1 LEDYDL
7 IVLITSRLLKKT
19 KTVSMK
25 LFNKMAVLLTIHL
38 AFLTA
43 LSLSSLNGQI
53 LPYRDANLKVEER
66 VKDLMNRMTVEE
78 KVNQMLKLNLA
89 DLKLDKEG
97 NITTESL
104 ENLFHGESIG
114 CLDPPIIDVNGIA
127 KFSEAADHYL
137 RKNTRLGIPAIQ
149 VELSG
154 LHGQLAYGATNFP
167 QAIGQGCTWNT
178 ELIRKMAEIIAFEA
192 SSSGCDQA
200 FSPLFDL
207 ARDPRYGR
215 VEECFGEDPYLV
227 AEMGKAFVIGMQG
240 NPKITKEYIPEH
252 HLIGTAKHY
261 VAYCTP
267 TAGINIAPV
276 EVGPRDLRNLH
287 LYPFEKAVRE
297 ANVYSVMPSYN
308 EVNGIPVHASEYLLR
323 DILRKEYGFKGYVF
337 ADYGAVGMLQFA
349 HHLTASKAETAVL
362 ALRAGVDQEG
372 SDYAYSELINLAKS
386 DKEILALVD
395 EAVKNILT
403 IKFRAGLFDRPYF
416 APEKVSDIV
425 HTKESVYLAR
435 EIAEESVVLLK
446 NQDNIL
452 PLNLSS
458 LKSIAVIG
466 PNANQVQYGDYSI
479 TKDNSSG
486 ITILAGIKNITKGKV
501 TVNYAKGCG
510 ITDLDSS
517 GFKEAINAAEKSEV
531 VILVIGG
538 TSMSLSGTGWGELAS
553 EGAYPTCGEGYDRA
567 ELTPPGIQPELIQAI
582 YKTGKPIVLIMV
594 HGRAYSIKWEKEHIP
609 AILDAWYP
617 GEEGGN
623 AVARILFGEVV
634 PSGKLTVSVP
644 QSAGHVPV
652 FYNYKPT
659 GRGYYHKPGTKEKPG
674 RDYVFSSTDPLF
686 PFGFGLSY
694 TQFEYSDLKIGQ
706 KQLRATDTVK
716 LSFKIKNTGA
726 LTGKEVAQVYV
737 HDKISSVTT
746 PVIVLKGFKKT
757 EVNPNKTTTLS
768 FSIPCK
774 ELGLWDK
781 NMNYVVEPGEF
792 EIMIGASA
800 EDIRLRDI
808 IIITNK

>member
-1 LEDYDL
+1 
-7 IVLITSRLLKKT
+7 
-19 KTVSMK
+19 MQ
-25 LFNKMAVLLTIHL
+25 
-38 AFLTA
+38 
-43 LSLSSLNGQI
+43 GQL
-53 LPYRDANLKVEER
+53 LPYKDANVKVEER
-66 VKDLMNRMTVEE
+66 VKDLMKRMTIEE
-78 KVNQMLKLNLA
+78 KVSQMLKL
-89 DLKLDKEG
+89 
-97 NITTESL
+97 SL
-104 ENLFHGESIG
+104 ENIKRDENGKVPEEALKLLFNGQSIG
-114 CLDPPIIDVNGIA
+114 CLDPPRTNIEDIA
-127 KFSEAADHYL
+127 AISQAADQYL

-154 LHGQLAYGATNFP
+154 MHGILAHGATNFP
-167 QAIGQGCTWNT
+167 QTIGQGSTWNP
-178 ELIRKMAEIIAFEA
+178 EMIRKMAEVIAYEGSLA
-192 SSSGCDQA
+192 GCDQA

-240 NPKITKEYIPEH
+240 DPKVTKNYIPEG
-252 HLIGTAKHY
+252 HLMGTAKHY

-297 ANVYSVMPSYN
+297 ANVYSIMPAYS

-337 ADYGAVGMLQFA
+337 ADYGAVSMLQTV
-349 HHLTASKAETAVL
+349 HKVTSSKAETAII
-362 ALRAGVDQEG
+362 ALKAGVDQEG
-372 SDYAYSELINLAKS
+372 SDYAYSELISLAKS
-386 DKEILALVD
+386 DNEISALVD

-403 IKFRAGLFDRPYF
+403 VKFRAGLFDRPYV
-416 APEKVSDIV
+416 APKKVSDLV
-425 HTKESVYLAR
+425 HTKESVKLAR

-446 NQDNIL
+446 NQDDLL
-452 PLNLSS
+452 PLNATG
-458 LKSIAVIG
+458 LKSVAVIG
-466 PNANQVQYGDYSI
+466 PNADQVQYGDYSI

-486 ITILAGIKNITKGKV
+486 VTILRGIKNITKDKV
-501 TVNYAKGCG
+501 TINYAKGCG

-517 GFKEAINAAEKSEV
+517 GFDEAINAAEKSEV

-538 TSMSLSGTGWGELAS
+538 TSMSLSGTGSGELAG

-634 PSGKLTVSVP
+634 PSGRLTVSVP
-644 QSAGHVPV
+644 QSVGHVPV
-652 FYNYKPT
+652 FYNYKPS
-659 GRGYYHKPGTKEKPG
+659 GRGDYHQPGTPEKPG

-686 PFGFGLSY
+686 PFGYGLSY
-694 TQFEYSDLKIGQ
+694 TQFEYSDLRIDK
-706 KQLRATDTVK
+706 KELKAADTLR
-716 LSFKIKNTGA
+716 LSVKIKNTGA
-726 LTGKEVAQVYV
+726 VTGKEVVQVYIN
-737 HDKISSVTT
+737 DKISSVTT
-746 PVIVLKGFKKT
+746 PVKVLKGFKKT
-757 EVNPNKTTTLS
+757 EINPNEIAKLS
-768 FSIPCK
+768 FLIPCR

-781 NMNYVVEPGEF
+781 NMNYLVEPGEF

-800 EDIRLRDI
+800 EDIRLKDI
-808 IIITNK
+808 IIITKK

>member
-1 LEDYDL
+1 MNKISILRPSIFLLVAYL
-7 IVLITSRLLKKT
+7 IVIDGYNNLLGQKA
-19 KTVSMK
+19 VFPAGSFHGK
-25 LFNKMAVLLTIHL
+25 L
-38 AFLTA
+38 
-43 LSLSSLNGQI
+43 
-53 LPYRDANLKVEER
+53 LPYQDVSLDPGER
-66 VKDLMNRMTVEE
+66 VKDLMQRMTLEE
-78 KVNQMLKLNLA
+78 KVGQMLKLNLA
-89 DLKLDKEG
+89 DLKADARG
-97 NITTESL
+97 NVSKESL

-114 CLDPPIIDVNGIA
+114 CLDPPITGIEGIA
-127 KFSEAADHYL
+127 RFSEAADQYL

-149 VELSG
+149 VDLG
-154 LHGQLAYGATNFP
+154 GIHGQLAYGATNFP
-167 QAIGQGCTWNT
+167 QTIGQGSTWNPA
-178 ELIRKMAEIIAFEA
+178 LIGKMAEVIAYEA
-192 SSSGCDQA
+192 GLTGCDQLFA
-200 FSPLFDL
+200 PLFDL

-215 VEECFGEDPYLV
+215 VEECFGEDPFLV
-227 AEMGKAFVIGMQG
+227 AEMGKAFVIGLQG
-240 NPKITKEYIPEH
+240 NPEITKDYIPEG

-261 VAYCTP
+261 VAYSTP

-337 ADYGAVGMLQFA
+337 ADYGAVAMLQTF
-349 HHLTASKAETAVL
+349 HNITFNKAETAIL
-362 ALRAGVDQEG
+362 ALMAGVDQEG
-372 SDYAYSELINLAKS
+372 SDYAYSELINLAKY

-403 IKFRAGLFDRPYF
+403 VKFRAGLFDKPYF
-416 APEKVSDIV
+416 LPEKLIDLV
-425 HTKESVYLAR
+425 HTKESVKLAR

-446 NQDNIL
+446 NQDNVL
-452 PLNLSS
+452 PLNISG

-466 PNANQVQYGDYSI
+466 PNADQVQYGDYSI

-486 ITILAGIKNITKGKV
+486 VTILQGIKNITKDKIK
-501 TVNYAKGCG
+501 VNYAKGCG
-510 ITDLDSS
+510 ITELDSS
-517 GFKEAINAAEKSEV
+517 GFEEAINAAEKSDV

-538 TSMSLSGTGWGELAS
+538 TSMSLSGTGWGELAG

-567 ELTPPGIQPELIQAI
+567 ELSPPGIQPGLIRAI
-582 YKTGKPIVLIMV
+582 HRTGKPIVLIMV

-634 PSGKLTVSVP
+634 PSGRLTVSVP
-644 QSAGHVPV
+644 QSAGQIPV
-652 FYNYKPT
+652 FYNFKPS
-659 GRGYYHKPGTKEKPG
+659 GRGIYHQPGTPEKPG

-694 TQFEYSDLKIGQ
+694 TQFEYSDLKIEQ
-706 KQLRATDTVK
+706 KELEVQDTIRISV
-716 LSFKIKNTGA
+716 KIKNAGA
-726 LTGKEVAQVYV
+726 VTGKEVVQVYI
-737 HDKISSVTT
+737 HDLISSVTT
-746 PVIVLKGFKKT
+746 PVRVLKGFKKM
-757 EVNPNKTTTLS
+757 EVSPGEIVTMS
-768 FSIPCK
+768 FSVPCK

-781 NMNYVVEPGEF
+781 NMNFVVEPGEF

-800 EDIRLRDI
+800 EDIRLKDI
-808 IIITNK
+808 IMITNK

>member
-1 LEDYDL
+1 
-7 IVLITSRLLKKT
+7 
-19 KTVSMK
+19 MQ
-25 LFNKMAVLLTIHL
+25 
-38 AFLTA
+38 
-43 LSLSSLNGQI
+43 GQL
-53 LPYRDANLKVEER
+53 LPYKDANVKVEER
-66 VKDLMNRMTVEE
+66 VKDLMKRMTIEE
-78 KVNQMLKLNLA
+78 KVSQMLKL
-89 DLKLDKEG
+89 
-97 NITTESL
+97 SL
-104 ENLFHGESIG
+104 ENIKRDENGKVPEEALKLLFNGQSIG
-114 CLDPPIIDVNGIA
+114 CLDPPRTNIEDIA
-127 KFSEAADHYL
+127 AISQAADQYL

-154 LHGQLAYGATNFP
+154 MHGILAHGATNFP
-167 QAIGQGCTWNT
+167 QTIGQGSTWNP
-178 ELIRKMAEIIAFEA
+178 EMIRKMAEVIAYEGSLA
-192 SSSGCDQA
+192 GCDQA

-240 NPKITKEYIPEH
+240 DPKVTKNYIPEG
-252 HLIGTAKHY
+252 HLMGTAKHY

-297 ANVYSVMPSYN
+297 ANVYSIMPAYS

-337 ADYGAVGMLQFA
+337 ADYGAVSMLQTV
-349 HHLTASKAETAVL
+349 HKVTSSKAETAII
-362 ALRAGVDQEG
+362 ALKAGVDQEG
-372 SDYAYSELINLAKS
+372 SDYAYSELISLAKS
-386 DKEILALVD
+386 DNEISALVD

-403 IKFRAGLFDRPYF
+403 VKFRAGLFDRPYV
-416 APEKVSDIV
+416 APKKVSDLV
-425 HTKESVYLAR
+425 HTKESVKLAR

-446 NQDNIL
+446 NQDDLL
-452 PLNLSS
+452 PLNATG
-458 LKSIAVIG
+458 LKSVAVIG
-466 PNANQVQYGDYSI
+466 PNADQVQYGDYSI

-486 ITILAGIKNITKGKV
+486 VTILRGIKNITKDKV
-501 TVNYAKGCG
+501 TINYAKGCG

-517 GFKEAINAAEKSEV
+517 GFDEAINAAKKSEV

-538 TSMSLSGTGWGELAS
+538 TSMSLSGTGSGELAG

-634 PSGKLTVSVP
+634 PSGRLTVSVP
-644 QSAGHVPV
+644 QSVGHVPV
-652 FYNYKPT
+652 FYNYKPS
-659 GRGYYHKPGTKEKPG
+659 GRGDYHQPGTPEKPG

-686 PFGFGLSY
+686 PFGYGLSY
-694 TQFEYSDLKIGQ
+694 TQFEYSDLRIDQ
-706 KQLRATDTVK
+706 KELKAADTLR
-716 LSFKIKNTGA
+716 LSVKIKNTGA
-726 LTGKEVAQVYV
+726 VTGKEVVQVYIN
-737 HDKISSVTT
+737 DKISSVTT
-746 PVIVLKGFKKT
+746 PVKVLKGFKKT
-757 EVNPNKTTTLS
+757 EINPNEITKLS
-768 FSIPCK
+768 FLIPCR

-781 NMNYVVEPGEF
+781 NMNYVIEPGEF

-800 EDIRLRDI
+800 EDIRLKDI
-808 IIITNK
+808 IIITKK